1 MATVADTAYSIAHVR
16 AEEKELFE
24 DPYAR
29 HFRPS
34 DPDVVAATKRY
45 LDLPLF
51 KEGIRL
57 RTRYI
62 DDALKDALKAGI
74 TQVVILGAGFDM
86 RAMRMKECGKKG
98 VTTFE
103 VDLPG
108 QLERKKK
115 LLDAGG
121 VELAKNIVYV
131 PIDFNAEPADAWEAK
146 LVEAGFK
153 VGKGAVFIWEGVI
166 GYIDDAMIEKS
177 LRFMAKAGGKNT
189 RVIFTSGADA
199 FDPDTAEERTQRF
212 GFSACEEIGLDD
224 AWRYYLGS
232 EPPPYLDVSTVCVAR
247 T

>member
-1 MATVADTAYSIAHVR
+1 MPTVADTAYSIASVR

-24 DPYAR
+24 DPFAR
-29 HFRPS
+29 HFRPT

-51 KEGIRL
+51 KEGIRV

-86 RAMRMKECGKKG
+86 RAMRMKECQKKG
-98 VTTFE
+98 VTVFE
-103 VDLPG
+103 VDLPA

-115 LLDAGG
+115 LLDAGS
-121 VELAKNIVYV
+121 VELAKNIVS
-131 PIDFNAEPADAWEAK
+131 IGLDFNSDADWEAK
-146 LVEAGFK
+146 LVEHGFK
-153 VGKGAVFIWEGVI
+153 PGKGAVFIWEGVI

-177 LRFMAKAGGKNT
+177 LRFMSKSGGKNT

-199 FDPDTAEERTQRF
+199 FDPDTTEERTRRF

-224 AWRYYLGS
+224 AWRYYLGT

-247 T
+247 V

>member
-1 MATVADTAYSIAHVR
+1 MATVADTAYSIAVVR

-45 LDLPLF
+45 LELPLF

-62 DDALKDALKAGI
+62 DDALRDALKAGI

-86 RAMRMKECGKKG
+86 RAMRMKECAKKG
-98 VTTFE
+98 VTVFE
-103 VDLPG
+103 VDLPS

-121 VELAKNIVYV
+121 VELAKNIVHV
-131 PIDFNAEPADAWEAK
+131 PLDFNSADVDWEAK
-146 LVEAGFK
+146 LVDHGFK

-177 LRFMAKAGGKNT
+177 LRFMAKVGGKNT
-189 RVIFTSGADA
+189 RVIFTSGSDA
-199 FDPDTAEERTQRF
+199 FDPDTAEERTKRF
-212 GFSACEEIGLDD
+212 GFSACEELGLDD
-224 AWRYYLGS
+224 AWRYYLGT
-232 EPPPYLDVSTVCVAR
+232 EPPPYIDVSTVCVAR
-247 T
+247 V

>member
-1 MATVADTAYSIAHVR
+1 MATVADTAYSIAVVR

-29 HFRPS
+29 HFRPT

-86 RAMRMKECGKKG
+86 RAMRMKECSKKG

-103 VDLPG
+103 VDLPS

-121 VELAKNIVYV
+121 VELAKNVVYV
-131 PIDFNAEPADAWEAK
+131 PVDFNAEPADAWEAK
-146 LVEAGFK
+146 LVERGFK

-177 LRFMAKAGGKNT
+177 LRFMAKIGGKNT

-199 FDPDTAEERTQRF
+199 FDPDTTEERTARF

-247 T
+247 V